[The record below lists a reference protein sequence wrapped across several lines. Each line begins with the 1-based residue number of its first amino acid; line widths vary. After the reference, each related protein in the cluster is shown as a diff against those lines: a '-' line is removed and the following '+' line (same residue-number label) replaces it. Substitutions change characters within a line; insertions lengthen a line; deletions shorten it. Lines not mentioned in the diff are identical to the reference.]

1 MMDSSE
7 GHLKS
12 AFRKSLLIVLAT
24 SSTALVEI
32 QAEDTNAPT
41 QLKPTVVTGSLIPTF
56 ETITAAPVDVYTIEA
71 IERTGVNT
79 VPQLIQR
86 LPAISGNASFGDSR
100 GNGGDG
106 SAAVGL
112 RNIPLGTLVLIDGRR
127 VAPNQLPL
135 AGNVDI
141 NAIPLAAI
149 DRIEV
154 LKDGASAIYGSDA
167 LAGVVNVILKKDF
180 VGTEFS
186 ARYGNTFDTDS
197 GEQTYSFVTGTTTEK
212 ASILIGGSYYKNN
225 ALMSNDREVSTVNRN
240 NPLDFAFGTSGTGNP
255 GRVGQGQFGSLDA
268 NGNPIGLFYTGPIGT
283 TPTSPADFRDF
294 NPATDRFVFSRF
306 TPAYVPTEKW
316 YIFGNGSYK
325 LLDNDL
331 LQFFAET
338 AYTRTERQN
347 QFAPGPIVT
356 VGGASTA
363 PGDFT
368 IPANNPYNPF
378 GVPVDTWYYR
388 PVELGPRTEENTADV
403 FRAVAGFRGKIP
415 SACNIEWELGLFYNE
430 DDRFHRF
437 GHDINATALLAA
449 INSTDP
455 ATAWNPFGNRA
466 NTPAVLRSIDLTIF
480 DRAFSTLA
488 GFDGII
494 RSDIF
499 DLPGG
504 TIKGA
509 LGGGMHVETA
519 DYQPDAT
526 YQAGTMT
533 GNSQQ
538 PWKGDR
544 RVDSVF
550 AEAGIPILGKDFSA
564 PFLHRLEITA
574 AGRYDNYSDFG
585 DTENPKVGFRYQP
598 FENESVTLRGSYGTS
613 FQAAPLADIS
623 QNFLNFPQVSVP
635 ATSPNGTPYANAGQ
649 IDQLQFGSRVIGN
662 PTLKPQTA
670 DNYTIGIVLTPPQ
683 VKNLLVSV
691 DYYRIDMKNV
701 VFNDAQFIINH
712 FNPGDIDPATG
723 NPYLTVDA
731 NGALVSEE
739 VPFLNLAAIETD
751 GFDIGASYGLPL
763 DYLGKLTFN
772 LEANYVLHWKRQA
785 SPGSTFESLL
795 GRFSDDSAL
804 FGAMPHLKGNVGFV
818 WEWKDFAFGTTARY
832 VGDYRDDVTSR
843 DVGDYW
849 AIDMQ
854 LAYYWR
860 KFDAKFAFGVNDI
873 NDEAPPKAYAAF
885 ADFYA
890 RDLYDIRQRMYYV
903 SVTKRF

>member
-7 GHLKS
+7 GHPNATLRRT
-12 AFRKSLLIVLAT
+12 FVIGLVT
-24 SSTALVEI
+24 SSLFLPQL

-41 QLKPTVVTGSLIPTF
+41 QLKPTVVTGSLLPTF
-56 ETITAAPVDVYTIEA
+56 ETITAAPVDVYTIEE
-71 IERTGVNT
+71 IQRTGVDS

-112 RNIPLGTLVLIDGRR
+112 RNIPLGTLVLINGRR
-127 VAPNQLPL
+127 IAPNQLPL
-135 AGNVDI
+135 AANVDI

-154 LKDGASAIYGSDA
+154 LKDGASAIYGADA

-180 VGTEFS
+180 TGSEFS

-197 GEQTYSFVTGTTTEK
+197 GEQTYSFVTGVTSDK
-212 ASILIGGSYYKNN
+212 GALLIGGSYYKNN
-225 ALMSNDREVSTVNRN
+225 ALFSNDRAVSTVNRN

-255 GRVGQGQFGSLDA
+255 GRIGQGTLGT
-268 NGNPIGLFYTGPIGT
+268 GGTGLFYTGAPGT

-294 NPATDRFVFSRF
+294 DPATDRFVFSKF

-325 LLDNDL
+325 LLENDL
-331 LQFFAET
+331 LEFFAET
-338 AYTRTERQN
+338 SYSRTERQN
-347 QFAPGPIVT
+347 QFAPGPLVT
-356 VGGASTA
+356 VGGVSTA

-368 IPANNPYNPF
+368 IPVTNPYNVF
-378 GVPVDTWYYR
+378 GVPIDTWRYR
-388 PVELGPRTEENTADV
+388 PVELGPRTEENTADI

-415 SACNIEWELGLFYNE
+415 SACNIEWELGTFYSE

-437 GHDINATALLAA
+437 GHDINGGALLAA

-455 ATAWNPFGNRA
+455 ATAFDPFGNHDNPA
-466 NTPAVLRSIDLTIF
+466 AVLKAIDLTIF
-480 DRAFSTLA
+480 DRAFSTIA
-488 GFDGII
+488 GFDGLV
-494 RSDIF
+494 RGDLY

-504 TIKGA
+504 TLKGA

-519 DYQPDAT
+519 KYEPDSAYQT
-526 YQAGTMT
+526 GTFT

-544 RVDSVF
+544 RVDDAF
-550 AEAGIPILGKDFSA
+550 AEVGIPVFGKDFKA
-564 PFLHRLEITA
+564 PLLHKLEVTA
-574 AGRYDNYSDFG
+574 AGRWDHYTDFG

-598 FENESVTLRGSYGTS
+598 FENESVTFRGSYGTS
-613 FQAAPLADIS
+613 FQAAPLADLS
-623 QNFLNFPQVSVP
+623 QNFLNFPQVAVP
-635 ATSPNGTPYANAGQ
+635 ATSPNGFAYANAGQ
-649 IDQLQFGSRVIGN
+649 IDQLQLGSRVIGN
-662 PTLKPQTA
+662 PSLKPQTS

-683 VKNLLVSV
+683 VKNFLLSV
-691 DYYRIDMKNV
+691 DYYRLDMKNI
-701 VFNDAQFIINH
+701 VFNDPQFIINK
-712 FNPGDIDPATG
+712 FNPGDVDPVTG
-723 NPYLTVDA
+723 NPLLTVDA
-731 NGALVSEE
+731 QGNLVAEE
-739 VPFLNLAAIETD
+739 VPFLNLAAIDTD
-751 GFDIGASYGLPL
+751 GFDIGAAYALPL

-772 LEANYVLHWKRQA
+772 LDANYVLHWKRQA
-785 SPGSTFESLL
+785 GPNSPFESLL

-804 FGAMPHLKGNVGFV
+804 FGAMPHLKGNVGFI
-818 WEWKDFAFGTTARY
+818 WEWKDFSFGTTARY

-854 LAYYWR
+854 WSYYWR
-860 KFDAKFAFGVNDI
+860 KFDAKFTFGINDI